1 MPDLDKTNEEIHT
14 DTPAK
19 KRGRPKKR
27 VQEEP
32 EDTSAK
38 KRGRPKKSDA
48 GAVQAA
54 PRRERPTELVFALD
68 IGTRSVCVGGE
79 IGER

>member
-32 EDTSAK
+32 EDGPARVT
-38 KRGRPKKSDA
+38 D
-48 GAVQAA
+48 QA
-54 PRRERPTELVFALD
+54 
-68 IGTRSVCVGGE
+68 
-79 IGER
+79 